1 MKTTRRRVGIAVT
14 AAALVTAVA
23 PGIAAGAGDHDRA
36 GGDIRTTITILA
48 NGLDVP
54 RGIVYDK
61 SGNRVLFVESGNVA
75 ENLGACGTGNGGAV
89 YCYGESA
96 SVTEYKLGN
105 GRLRKVHDNLPSTRT
120 EDNSAVIGLSDLSLH
135 KGEITL
141 AFGLSGNRAYRESL
155 IKGSATAAGDPD
167 ARHLATVARINK
179 QGDLVTFGDTSTFEE
194 IFNPDGRRVDSN
206 PFGVYTDRDGTIVAD
221 AGANTLLKV
230 ADDGEVSLL
239 AYLPPRT
246 YGTDTDYESVPTA
259 IARDNAGN
267 YYVTELTGY
276 PNYKGSARVL
286 KVTPAGVVSVAY
298 EGFTSIVD
306 VTFDNRGRLVV
317 LEIAKESVY
326 GSTDP
331 TGRLVRVE
339 ANGTQVDL
347 ATTGLEYPG
356 GVAFAGNGTYYV
368 TNRSFSGGGDGQ
380 LLKLHVRG

>member
-1 MKTTRRRVGIAVT
+1 MNTTRRRVGLAVV
-14 AAALVTAVA
+14 AAALTTAVA

-36 GGDIRTTITILA
+36 GGGIRTTITVVA
-48 NGLDVP
+48 EGLDVP
-54 RGIVYDK
+54 RGIVHDK
-61 SGNRVLFVESGNVA
+61 DRDRLLFVESGDVD
-75 ENLGACGTGNGGAV
+75 ENQGACGTGNGGAV
-89 YCYGESA
+89 YCYGDSA
-96 SVTEYKLGN
+96 AVTEYKLRNGN
-105 GRLRKVHDNLPSTRT
+105 VRRIHDGLPSTRT

-135 KGEITL
+135 RGELTL

-155 IKGSATAAGDPD
+155 IRGGHPD
-167 ARHLATVARINK
+167 ARHLATIARFNRD
-179 QGDLVTFGDTSTFEE
+179 GDLVTFGDTSTFEE
-194 IFNPDGRRVDSN
+194 IYNPDGRRVDSN
-206 PFGVYTDRDGTIVAD
+206 PFGVHTDRDGTVVAD
-221 AGANTLLKV
+221 AGANTVLRV

-246 YGTDTDYESVPTA
+246 YEGDPDYESVPTA
-259 IARDNAGN
+259 VTRAPNGD

-276 PNYKGSARVL
+276 PSYKGSARVL
-286 KVTPAGVVSVAY
+286 RVTPAGVVSVAY
-298 EGFTSIVD
+298 EGFTNIID

-356 GVAFAGNGTYYV
+356 GVVFTGNGTYYV
-368 TNRSFSGGGDGQ
+368 TNRSFSGGDNGQ
-380 LLKLHVRG
+380 LLKVEVRG